1 MMKVLVAGATGNQG
15 GSVIDHLLSGDY
27 GEYRVFGLTRDADG
41 DRAQALAERG
51 VTVVEGD
58 LTDIDRM
65 TTLCD
70 GMDAVFAVTTFY
82 ERGTDAETDQGVS
95 LADAANAASVK
106 RFVYS
111 SVGDADTAGLKHFE
125 SKARVE
131 KRIQKLGFDYTIVRP
146 VYFMQNFAYLHREE
160 LAGGQL
166 AMPLR
171 MDTTL
176 ALLDADDIGKTVA
189 MALADPETFVGETIT
204 LAGDNLTLPEM
215 VTAFSEALGTEITP
229 YSLDVTEYRTV
240 AGDEMADMYA
250 WFEREG
256 YGDHVTDEA
265 REYGIDCTTLAEF
278 LAESDIWQPTA
289 PAA

>member
-15 GSVIDHLLSGDY
+15 GSVVDHLLSGVY
-27 GEYRVFGLTRDADG
+27 GEYEVFGLTRDTES
-41 DRAQALAERG
+41 DRARALADRG
-51 VTVVEGD
+51 VVVVEGE
-58 LTDIDRM
+58 LTDTDRM

-70 GMDAVFAVTTFY
+70 GMDAVFCVTTFF
-82 ERGTDAETDQGVS
+82 ERGTDAETEQGIS
-95 LADAANAASVK
+95 LAEAAKQSGVDH
-106 RFVYS
+106 FVYS
-111 SVGDADTAGLKHFE
+111 SVGRADTAGLKHFE

-131 KRIQKLGFDYTIVRP
+131 KRIEKLGLDYTVVRP
-146 VYFMQNFAYLHREE
+146 VYFMQNFAYLHGEE

-171 MDTTL
+171 MDTPL
-176 ALLDADDIGKTVA
+176 ALVDADDIGKAVA
-189 MALADPETFVGETIT
+189 MALADPETFVGETVT
-204 LAGDNLTLPEM
+204 LAGDNLTLPEIAA
-215 VTAFSEALGTEITP
+215 AFEDVLGHEVTP

-256 YGDHVTDEA
+256 YGEQVTEAA
-265 REYGIDCTTLAEF
+265 REYGIDCATLPEF
-278 LAESDIWQPTA
+278 LAESDVWQPAA